1 MAERGTAEIR
11 QEMEAARR
19 RLDEA
24 RTGVRAE
31 LRSLVPFAV
40 VGLVVVGGLTARA
53 GVRAGVS
60 LVRRLS

>member
-11 QEMEAARR
+11 QEMAAARK

-24 RTGVRAE
+24 RTELRGE

-40 VGLVVVGGLTARA
+40 VGVAVVGGLTVRA

-60 LVRRLS
+60 MVRRLS